1 MGRLFILVLAVTLGC
16 ISCKQKQENPKE
28 PVVLWEAYNDSAEVA
43 ANADHEIGRMQYKL
57 IQSKVLDKNEV
68 FRPLY
73 EEVSKMTDTEYKN
86 LIPLILEQDIPTLQA
101 SIAKGKLSYE
111 KLVLFYLK
119 RIYKYEL
126 DNTTTLN
133 TILALN
139 KDVVAEARALDEFH
153 KKYPKEKHHP
163 IYGMPVLLKDN
174 INTLGMNTTAGSIAL
189 KDNKTDDAFIVQQ
202 LKKNGA
208 LILGKVNLSEWAYFL
223 CSGCPVGYSAIGG
236 QTLNPYGRRIFETG
250 GSSAGSGTSVAANYA
265 VAAVGTE
272 TSGSILSPSSQN
284 SVVGL
289 KPTIGLLSRS
299 GIVPISS
306 TLDTPGPMTKNVVDN
321 AILLSAMLGKDLS
334 DMKSVASTTDYMS
347 GVSNTATL
355 KGKRL
360 GVFANLIEENEIY
373 KNTVEQLKGLG
384 AEIVVFTPPTVEME
398 GFLSI
403 LNIDMKND
411 LPNYLNSY
419 VKDKDAVKIGSI
431 EDAITFNNMDS
442 LVRIPYGQALFEGIV
457 ADSTTA
463 ESLEEIKSRL
473 EKTGRT
479 FFDTALNKEN
489 LDAILSIN
497 NYHAGYAAV
506 AKYPALTVPMGYKET
521 GEPISLTFI
530 GKSFQEDKLLAL
542 GRAFEMGTK
551 VRKLPEMFQ

>member
-1 MGRLFILVLAVTLGC
+1 MVIIFLGA
-16 ISCKQKQENPKE
+16 CKTEQDTKE
-28 PVVLWEAYNDSAEVA
+28 RNEVVLWTPYDDSLEVA
-43 ANADHEIGRMQYKL
+43 GNADHDNTRMRYKL

-73 EEVSKMTDTEYKN
+73 KEVSNLTEEEYK
-86 LIPLILEQDIPTLQA
+86 LLLPMILEQDIFVIRNHIKEGRLT
-101 SIAKGKLSYE
+101 YE
-111 KLVLFYLK
+111 NLVLFYLY

-133 TILALN
+133 TVIALN
-139 KDVVAEARALDEFH
+139 EDVVQQARELDEQN
-153 KKYPKEKHHP
+153 EKGVATQIQHP
-163 IYGMPVLLKDN
+163 IYGMPILLKDN
-174 INTLGMNTTAGSIAL
+174 INTVGMKTTAGSIAL
-189 KDNKTDDAFIVQQ
+189 MENKTEDSFIVRK

-223 CSGCPVGYSAIGG
+223 CSGCPVGYSAYGG

-250 GSSAGSGTSVAANYA
+250 GSSSGSGTAVAANYA

-306 TLDTPGPMTKNVVDN
+306 TLDIPGPMTKNVKDN
-321 AILLSAMLGKDLS
+321 AILLSAMLGFDEVDSASVEDNYPGILS
-334 DMKSVASTTDYMS
+334 A
-347 GVSNTATL
+347 GLNPEPL
-355 KGKRL
+355 NEIRL
-360 GVFANLIEENEIY
+360 GAIKELLESDSIYRKTIDKLKNE
-373 KNTVEQLKGLG
+373 G
-384 AEIVVFTPPTVEME
+384 ATIIEIVPPEVSMD

-403 LNIDMKND
+403 LNIDMRND
-411 LPNYLNSY
+411 LPSYLRNYTDPNL
-419 VKDKDAVKIGSI
+419 VKIKSI
-431 EDAITFNNMDS
+431 EDAVAFNNNDS
-442 LVRIPYGQALFEGIV
+442 LVRIPYGQALFNGIV
-457 ADSTTA
+457 SDTTSSS
-463 ESLEEIKSRL
+463 ELEEIKLNL
-473 EKTGRT
+473 EKNGRT
-479 FFDTALNKEN
+479 FFNSAMDKNR

-506 AKYPALTVPMGYKET
+506 AKYPALTVPMGYKAS

-530 GKSFQEDKLLAL
+530 GKQFTEAKLLRIGKAYEEKFPN
-542 GRAFEMGTK
+542 RMMPTDY
-551 VRKLPEMFQ
+551 RN

>member
-1 MGRLFILVLAVTLGC
+1 MVIIFLGA
-16 ISCKQKQENPKE
+16 CKTEQDTKE
-28 PVVLWEAYNDSAEVA
+28 RNEVVLWTPYDDSLEVA
-43 ANADHEIGRMQYKL
+43 GNADHDNTRMRYKL

-73 EEVSKMTDTEYKN
+73 KEVSNLTEEEYK
-86 LIPLILEQDIPTLQA
+86 LLLPMILEQDIFVIRNHIKEGRLT
-101 SIAKGKLSYE
+101 YE
-111 KLVLFYLK
+111 NLVLFYLY

-133 TILALN
+133 TVIALN
-139 KDVVAEARALDEFH
+139 EDVVQQARELDEQN
-153 KKYPKEKHHP
+153 EKGVATQIQHP
-163 IYGMPVLLKDN
+163 IYGMPILLKDN
-174 INTLGMNTTAGSIAL
+174 INTVGMKTTAGSIAL
-189 KDNKTDDAFIVQQ
+189 MDNKTEDSFIVQQ

-223 CSGCPVGYSAIGG
+223 CSGCPVGYSAYGG

-250 GSSAGSGTSVAANYA
+250 GSSSGSGTAVAANYA

-306 TLDTPGPMTKNVVDN
+306 TLDTPGPMTKNVKDN
-321 AILLSAMLGKDLS
+321 AILLSAMLGFDEVDSASVEDNYPGILS
-334 DMKSVASTTDYMS
+334 A
-347 GVSNTATL
+347 GLNPEPL
-355 KGKRL
+355 NEIRL
-360 GVFANLIEENEIY
+360 GAIKELMESDSIYRKTIDKLKNE
-373 KNTVEQLKGLG
+373 G
-384 AEIVVFTPPTVEME
+384 ATIIEIVPPEVSMD

-403 LNIDMKND
+403 LNIDMRND
-411 LPNYLNSY
+411 LPSYLRNYTDPNL
-419 VKDKDAVKIGSI
+419 VKIKSI
-431 EDAITFNNMDS
+431 EDAVAFNNNDS
-442 LVRIPYGQALFEGIV
+442 LVRIPYGQALFNGIV
-457 ADSTTA
+457 SDTTTSS
-463 ESLEEIKSRL
+463 ELEEIKLNL
-473 EKTGRT
+473 EKNGRT
-479 FFDTALNKEN
+479 FFNSAMDKNR

-506 AKYPALTVPMGYKET
+506 AKYPALTVPMGYKPS

-530 GKSFQEDKLLAL
+530 GKQFTEAKLLRIGKAYEEK
-542 GRAFEMGTK
+542 FP
-551 VRKLPEMFQ
+551 VRIMPTDYKN

>member
-1 MGRLFILVLAVTLGC
+1 MVIIFLGA
-16 ISCKQKQENPKE
+16 CKTEQDTKE
-28 PVVLWEAYNDSAEVA
+28 RHEIVLWTPYDDSLEVA
-43 ANADHEIGRMQYKL
+43 GNADHDNTRMRYKL

-73 EEVSKMTDTEYKN
+73 KEVSNLTEEEYK
-86 LIPLILEQDIPTLQA
+86 LLLPMILEQDIFVIRNHIKEGRLT
-101 SIAKGKLSYE
+101 YE
-111 KLVLFYLK
+111 DLVLFYLY

-133 TILALN
+133 TVIALN
-139 KDVVAEARALDEFH
+139 EDVVQQARELDAQN
-153 KKYPKEKHHP
+153 EKGVATQIQHP
-163 IYGMPVLLKDN
+163 IYGMPILLKDN
-174 INTLGMNTTAGSIAL
+174 INTVGMKTTVGSIAL
-189 KDNKTDDAFIVQQ
+189 MDNKTEDSFIVRQ

-223 CSGCPVGYSAIGG
+223 CSGCPVGYSAYGG

-250 GSSAGSGTSVAANYA
+250 GSSSGSGTAVAANYA

-306 TLDTPGPMTKNVVDN
+306 TLDTPGPMTKNVKDN
-321 AILLSAMLGKDLS
+321 AILLSAMLGYDEVDSASVEDNYPGILS
-334 DMKSVASTTDYMS
+334 A
-347 GVSNTATL
+347 GLNPEPL
-355 KGKRL
+355 NEIRL
-360 GVFANLIEENEIY
+360 GAIKELMESDSIYRKTIDKLKNE
-373 KNTVEQLKGLG
+373 G
-384 AEIVVFTPPTVEME
+384 ATIIEIVPPEVSMD

-403 LNIDMKND
+403 LNIDMRND
-411 LPNYLNSY
+411 LPSYLRNYTDPNL
-419 VKDKDAVKIGSI
+419 VKIKSI
-431 EDAITFNNMDS
+431 EDAVAFNNNDS
-442 LVRIPYGQALFEGIV
+442 LVRIPYGQALFNGIV
-457 ADSTTA
+457 SDTTTSS
-463 ESLEEIKSRL
+463 ELEEIKLNL
-473 EKTGRT
+473 EINGRT
-479 FFDTALNKEN
+479 FFNSAMEKNR

-506 AKYPALTVPMGYKET
+506 AKYPALTVPMGYKPS

-530 GKSFQEDKLLAL
+530 GKQFAEAKLLRIGKAYEEK
-542 GRAFEMGTK
+542 FP
-551 VRKLPEMFQ
+551 VRIMPTDYRN

>member
-1 MGRLFILVLAVTLGC
+1 MVIIFLGA
-16 ISCKQKQENPKE
+16 CKTEQDTKE
-28 PVVLWEAYNDSAEVA
+28 RHEIVLWTPYDDSLEVA
-43 ANADHEIGRMQYKL
+43 GNADHDNTRMRYKL

-73 EEVSKMTDTEYKN
+73 KEVSNLTEEEYK
-86 LIPLILEQDIPTLQA
+86 LLLPMILEQDIFVIRNHIKEGRLT
-101 SIAKGKLSYE
+101 YE
-111 KLVLFYLK
+111 NLVLFYLY

-133 TILALN
+133 TVIALN
-139 KDVVAEARALDEFH
+139 EDVVQQARELDEQN
-153 KKYPKEKHHP
+153 EKGVATQIQHP
-163 IYGMPVLLKDN
+163 IYGMPILLKDN
-174 INTLGMNTTAGSIAL
+174 INTVGMKTTAGSIAL
-189 KDNKTDDAFIVQQ
+189 MDNKTEDSFIVRQ

-223 CSGCPVGYSAIGG
+223 CSGCPVGYSAYGG

-250 GSSAGSGTSVAANYA
+250 GSSSGSGTAVAANYA

-306 TLDTPGPMTKNVVDN
+306 TLDTPGPMTKNVKDN
-321 AILLSAMLGKDLS
+321 AILLSAMLGFDEVDSASVEDNYPGILS
-334 DMKSVASTTDYMS
+334 A
-347 GVSNTATL
+347 GLNPEPL
-355 KGKRL
+355 NEIRL
-360 GVFANLIEENEIY
+360 GAIKELMESDSIYRKTIDKLKNE
-373 KNTVEQLKGLG
+373 G
-384 AEIVVFTPPTVEME
+384 ATIIEIVPPEVSMD

-403 LNIDMKND
+403 LNIDMRND
-411 LPNYLNSY
+411 LPSYLRNYTDPNL
-419 VKDKDAVKIGSI
+419 VKIKSI
-431 EDAITFNNMDS
+431 EDAVAFNNNDS
-442 LVRIPYGQALFEGIV
+442 LVRIPYGQALFNGIV
-457 ADSTTA
+457 SDTTTSS
-463 ESLEEIKSRL
+463 ELEEIKLNL
-473 EKTGRT
+473 EKNGRT
-479 FFDTALNKEN
+479 FFNSAMDKNR

-506 AKYPALTVPMGYKET
+506 AKYPALTVPMGYKPS

-530 GKSFQEDKLLAL
+530 GKQFTEAKLLRIGKAYEEK
-542 GRAFEMGTK
+542 FP
-551 VRKLPEMFQ
+551 VRIMPTDYKN

>member
-1 MGRLFILVLAVTLGC
+1 KM
-16 ISCKQKQENPKE
+16 
-28 PVVLWEAYNDSAEVA
+28 
-43 ANADHEIGRMQYKL
+43 
-57 IQSKVLDKNEV
+57 LDKNEV
-68 FRPLY
+68 FLPLY
-73 EEVSKMTDTEYKN
+73 EEVSKMSDGDYESLK
-86 LIPLILEQDIPTLQA
+86 PLVLEQDIPTLQA
-101 SIAKGKLSYE
+101 YIKEGKLSYE

-126 DNTTTLN
+126 DNATTLN

-139 KDVVAEARALDEFH
+139 KDVVSEARKMDQLR
-153 KKYPKEKHHP
+153 KKNPSDKHHA
-163 IYGMPVLLKDN
+163 IYGMPILLKDN

-189 KDNKTDDAFIVQQ
+189 MDNETDDAFIVQQ

-223 CSGCPVGYSAIGG
+223 CTGCPVGYSAVGG
-236 QTLNPYGRRIFETG
+236 QTLNPYGRKVFETG

-306 TLDTPGPMTKNVVDN
+306 TLDTPGPMTKNVIDN

-334 DMKSVASTTDYMS
+334 DNTSVASTTDYMN
-347 GVSNTATL
+347 GVATSSL

-360 GVFANLIEENEIY
+360 GVFSNLMEENEIY
-373 KNTVEQLKGLG
+373 KNTVEKLKDLG
-384 AEIVVFTPPTVEME
+384 AEIVVVTPPTVEME

-411 LPNYLNSY
+411 LPAYLNTQ
-419 VKDKDAVKIGSI
+419 VKNKDAVKIGSI
-431 EDAITFNNMDS
+431 QDAIAFNNMDS

-463 ESLEEIKSRL
+463 EGLEEIKSRL
-473 EKTGRT
+473 EKTGRV
-479 FFDTALNKEN
+479 FFDTAMDKEN
-489 LDAILSIN
+489 LDAVLSIN

-530 GKSFQEDKLLAL
+530 GKQFQENTLLQL
-542 GRAFEMGTK
+542 GQAYEMATK
-551 VRKLPEMFQ
+551 VRKMPETFKN